1 MSLKTLFDKLSAKP
15 SATEPSAF
23 LALPSIKERRVRI
36 AKTLVIDSD
45 TLSRMAD
52 ALIEELDFRLVTDA
66 PKMMAVIREA
76 ERLGPTLAS
85 CWAPYPPLPALFFF
99 SYEAGHPSLHLLTDR
114 LGGKALTRLFL
125 RLHQAI
131 SVEATADPRPI
142 VIEGS
147 DLPVPNFSSL
157 PPLNL
162 DHHALLATVYEGRFY
177 WLGTYHPGETVKT
190 WLVRARE
197 SLRQFPDLQATFV

>member
-23 LALPSIKERRVRI
+23 LALPSIKERRERI
-36 AKTLVIDSD
+36 AKTLVIESD
-45 TLSRMAD
+45 PLSRMAD

-66 PKMMAVIREA
+66 PKMVAVIREA
-76 ERLGPTLAS
+76 ERLGPRLAS
-85 CWAPYPPLPALFFF
+85 CWAPYPPLSALFFF
-99 SYEAGHPSLHLLTDR
+99 SYEAGNPSLHLLTDR
-114 LGGKALTRLFL
+114 LGGKALTRLLL

-147 DLPVPNFSSL
+147 DVPVPDFSSL
-157 PPLNL
+157 PLLNL
-162 DHHALLATVYEGRFY
+162 DHHALLATVHEGRFY

-197 SLRQFPDLQATFV
+197 SLRQFPDLQAAFV

>member
-23 LALPSIKERRVRI
+23 LALPSIKERRELI
-36 AKTLVIDSD
+36 AKTLVIESD
-45 TLSRMAD
+45 PLSRMAD

-99 SYEAGHPSLHLLTDR
+99 SYEAGNPSLHLLTDR
-114 LGGKALTRLFL
+114 LGGKALTRLLL

-147 DLPVPNFSSL
+147 DVPVPDFSSL
-157 PPLNL
+157 PSL
-162 DHHALLATVYEGRFY
+162 DLDQHALLATVHEGRFY